1 MIDINFS
8 KILFLDIETV
18 PQKPL
23 YEELSERMKKHWDR
37 KASFLATDG
46 ETPEDLYNRAGIY
59 SEFGKIIVISV
70 GYLQKKQETAYRLI
84 VKAISSDDETKI
96 LIYFNNF
103 LKQYFNTYEHYL
115 CAHNGREFDFPYIA
129 RRMIVNS
136 IKPASILDTQGL
148 KPWEVRH
155 LDTMQMWK
163 FGDYKHFTSLD
174 LLAEIFGIDSPKQ
187 DIDGSQ
193 VADVYWKE
201 KDLKRI
207 EEYCK
212 RDVVALVQV
221 FMRLN
226 SLPLIPKEN
235 ILIK

>member
-1 MIDINFS
+1 MIDIDFS

-18 PQKPL
+18 PQKPV
-23 YEELSERMKKHWDR
+23 YEDLSDRMKKFWDR
-37 KASFLATDG
+37 KASFLATND
-46 ETPEDLYNRAGIY
+46 ETPEDLYSRAGIY
-59 SEFGKIIVISV
+59 SEFGKIIVIAV
-70 GYLQKKQETAYRLI
+70 GYLRKKQETGYTLI
-84 VKAISSDDETKI
+84 IKAISNDDESKI
-96 LIYFNNF
+96 LIRFNDFLKKYFNS
-103 LKQYFNTYEHYL
+103 TEHYL
-115 CAHNGREFDFPYIA
+115 CAHNGKEFDFPYIA
-129 RRMIVNS
+129 RRMLING
-136 IKPASILDTQGL
+136 IKPAPILDLQGL

-174 LLAEIFGIDSPKQ
+174 LLTEIFGIDSPKQ

-207 EEYCK
+207 EKYCK
-212 RDVVALVQV
+212 RDVLALVQV

-226 SLPLIPKEN
+226 SLSLISEQDV
-235 ILIK
+235 LIK

>member
-1 MIDINFS
+1 MIDIDFS

-18 PQKPL
+18 PQKPF
-23 YEELSERMKKHWDR
+23 YEELSDRMKKHWDR
-37 KASFLATDG
+37 KASFLATND
-46 ETPEDLYNRAGIY
+46 ETPEDLYDRAGIY
-59 SEFGKIIVISV
+59 SEFGKIIVIAV
-70 GYLQKKQETAYRLI
+70 GYLRKKQETGYTLI
-84 VKAISSDDETKI
+84 IKAISNDDESKI
-96 LIYFNNF
+96 LTRFNEF
-103 LKQYFNTYEHYL
+103 LKQYFNSQEHYL

-129 RRMIVNS
+129 RRMLING
-136 IKPASILDTQGL
+136 IKPAPILDLQGL

-163 FGDYKHFTSLD
+163 FGDYKHYTSLD
-174 LLAEIFGIDSPKQ
+174 LLTEIFGINSPKQ

-201 KDLKRI
+201 KNLKRI

-226 SLPLIPKEN
+226 SLPLIPEQD